1 MEWLGIN
8 KWWAS
13 CCCFLYWFA
22 LRLRYATVL
31 FCLVNATTWYDYHYS
46 GERTVLLL
54 TIHFLPDMQAAKSTL
69 TIQIF
74 HVFHYRSA
82 NSEPQPHTSA
92 DKCLRTP
99 RKVVAKS
106 SLHSISLTL
115 AWLPVRHFNLI
126 SFPKLNAVL
135 IVKGSRSCER
145 CVHMCRHT
153 HTRTCL
159 QRHTPPHAE
168 ARSATVWS
176 SRDPGLTST
185 QRPTHRGVSKASP
198 SNGPPLIMSSIRDQM
213 TGRYS
218 INGHWNAAQ
227 GLWAIPVILGRQ
239 QDMHINAWDQGY
251 DTCMQLLQDTKESLL
266 LRSLVNTCPIDRS
279 SSILV
284 LQCLSS

>member
-1 MEWLGIN
+1 MEWLLGIN

-31 FCLVNATTWYDYHYS
+31 FRLVNATTCWYYYHYS

-153 HTRTCL
+153 HAHAYKDILLLMLRQGQRRSEAPGTRASHPHKGQHTEEL
-159 QRHTPPHAE
+159 ARHLH
-168 ARSATVWS
+168 
-176 SRDPGLTST
+176 
-185 QRPTHRGVSKASP
+185 Q
-198 SNGPPLIMSSIRDQM
+198 
-213 TGRYS
+213 TGR
-218 INGHWNAAQ
+218 
-227 GLWAIPVILGRQ
+227 L
-239 QDMHINAWDQGY
+239 
-251 DTCMQLLQDTKESLL
+251 
-266 LRSLVNTCPIDRS
+266 
-279 SSILV
+279 
-284 LQCLSS
+284 